1 MFDLTAK
8 RALVTGASGGI
19 GSAIARS
26 LHAQGAFVVL
36 SGTRDGALESLASE
50 LGSNAHVVP
59 ADLSSPEG
67 AKNLADAAATAMGGI
82 DILVNNAGLT
92 RDNLAMR
99 MKDEEW
105 QAVLDVNL
113 TAGFRIA
120 RACLRGMMKA
130 RWGRIIGI
138 TSVVGATGNAGQA
151 NYAASKAALIGMTKS
166 IAREVASR
174 GVTVNC
180 IAPGFIV
187 SKMTDKL
194 SEDQQSKIL
203 KNIPMNRMGLP
214 QDIASA
220 ALFLSSDAANYLTG
234 QTLHVNGG
242 MAMI

>member
-1 MFDLTAK
+1 MFDLTSK

-36 SGTRDGALESLASE
+36 SGTRDGALEALAGE
-50 LGSNAHVVP
+50 LGSNAYVVP

-67 AKNLADAAATAMGGI
+67 AKNLADAADAAMGGI
-82 DILVNNAGLT
+82 DILVNNAGLN

-105 QAVLDVNL
+105 QTVLDVNL

-138 TSVVGATGNAGQA
+138 TSVVGATGNAGQT
-151 NYAASKAALIGMTKS
+151 NYAASKAAMVGFSKS
-166 IAREVASR
+166 LAIEVANR
-174 GVTVNC
+174 NITVNS
-180 IAPGFIV
+180 IAPGYIQTE
-187 SKMTDKL
+187 MTDKL
-194 SEDQQSKIL
+194 SEDQREAVISRIPSKKIGMPKDVSSL
-203 KNIPMNRMGLP
+203 
-214 QDIASA
+214 AV
-220 ALFLSSDAANYLTG
+220 FLSSLQAEYITG
-234 QTLHVNGG
+234 QTIHVNGG
-242 MAMI
+242 MYMS